1 MKKNI
6 NIFKNFGLILMIVI
20 SGSCKEVKNF
30 FLNKENTSTNIP
42 TDNEIIKA
50 LHGEIS
56 KKHFEIALLSKKL
69 KSLST
74 INIKR
79 DKFEKGSI
87 IQSSHKETCQGL
99 HIDLVQKTKKNCSL
113 KISQSKKEVP
123 YTHCLKSIK
132 TSSTN
137 CKKWVRPLFFAKY
150 CQKSSVKRRD
160 KDRIFLNLPKDHSFK
175 TSLKIE
181 LCQIEGENNYSLRQF
196 KLNGEALPLH
206 VQKI

>member
-1 MKKNI
+1 
-6 NIFKNFGLILMIVI
+6 MIVL
-20 SGSCKEVKNF
+20 SSSCKEVKNF
-30 FLNKENTSTNIP
+30 FLNNKNTSTNLP
-42 TDNEIIKA
+42 TDKEIIKA

-56 KKHFEIALLSKKL
+56 KKHFEIKLLSKKL

-79 DKFEKGSI
+79 DKFEKDSI

-99 HIDLVQKTKKNCSL
+99 HIDLVQKTKQNCSL
-113 KISQSKKEVP
+113 KINQRKKEVP
-123 YTHCLKSIK
+123 YTHCFKSMK

-137 CKKWVRPLFFAKY
+137 CKKWVKPLFFAKY
-150 CQKSSVKRRD
+150 CQKSSVKGRE
-160 KDRIFLNLPKDHSFK
+160 KESIFLNLPKDHDIK

-181 LCQIEGENNYSLRQF
+181 LCQIEGENNYYLRQF
-196 KLNGEALPLH
+196 KLDGEALPLH